1 MLPRSGRVD
10 GGVDHARAALALGE
24 PRAAPVRSGWAE
36 ATQRGRG
43 NGGKVVRKR
52 GRGMKICRVKYYVDF
67 GGFFI
72 EKRAYAPLRWNHLEH
87 EERGDAVSKGT
98 NPPGIRLFK
107 DPHAKVAP
115 NGYQRALSVT
125 LQHNHTINTI
135 NSNS

>member
-10 GGVDHARAALALGE
+10 GGVDHARVVLALGE
-24 PRAAPVRSGWAE
+24 PRAAPVRSGWAG
-36 ATQRGRG
+36 APHRGRG

-87 EERGDAVSKGT
+87 EDNSSMM
-98 NPPGIRLFK
+98 GISHRSWFICMGG
-107 DPHAKVAP
+107 
-115 NGYQRALSVT
+115 GYLS
-125 LQHNHTINTI
+125 LLTIPMGSARVFWAAI
-135 NSNS
+135 

>member
-67 GGFFI
+67 RGFFI

-87 EERGDAVSKGT
+87 EGSLWGGGPKPYFNLRRGG
-98 NPPGIRLFK
+98 
-107 DPHAKVAP
+107 
-115 NGYQRALSVT
+115 GYCTVQCMSA
-125 LQHNHTINTI
+125 
-135 NSNS
+135 

>member
-36 ATQRGRG
+36 PTQRGRG

-67 GGFFI
+67 RGFFI

-87 EERGDAVSKGT
+87 EGRE
-98 NPPGIRLFK
+98 PPSSRHRSLSS
-107 DPHAKVAP
+107 DPRIEPRVAL
-115 NGYQRALSVT
+115 ALPG
-125 LQHNHTINTI
+125 
-135 NSNS
+135 

>member
-10 GGVDHARAALALGE
+10 GGVDHARVVLALGE
-24 PRAAPVRSGWAE
+24 PRAAPVRSGWAG
-36 ATQRGRG
+36 APHRGRG

-87 EERGDAVSKGT
+87 EDSMCGTVCNFFGDAKKCHVYFLD
-98 NPPGIRLFK
+98 NF
-107 DPHAKVAP
+107 HV
-115 NGYQRALSVT
+115 NGQ
-125 LQHNHTINTI
+125 
-135 NSNS
+135 

>member
-1 MLPRSGRVD
+1 VLPRSGRVD

-87 EERGDAVSKGT
+87 EDYIYIPLRDTGKS
-98 NPPGIRLFK
+98 PC
-107 DPHAKVAP
+107 
-115 NGYQRALSVT
+115 
-125 LQHNHTINTI
+125 
-135 NSNS
+135 

>member
-1 MLPRSGRVD
+1 VLPRSGRVD

-87 EERGDAVSKGT
+87 ED
-98 NPPGIRLFK
+98 IQYI
-107 DPHAKVAP
+107 P
-115 NGYQRALSVT
+115 NSIIQYILNEITVY
-125 LQHNHTINTI
+125 IE
-135 NSNS
+135 

>member
-1 MLPRSGRVD
+1 VLPRSGRVD

-87 EERGDAVSKGT
+87 EDTSDNYYNSGWLPGGLAHRRVGSKASWQ
-98 NPPGIRLFK
+98 IALI
-107 DPHAKVAP
+107 PHGCAYTQVLASGVVKHI
-115 NGYQRALSVT
+115 L
-125 LQHNHTINTI
+125 
-135 NSNS
+135 

>member
-1 MLPRSGRVD
+1 VLPRSGRVD

-72 EKRAYAPLRWNHLEH
+72 EKRAYAPLRKSSLHFISFL
-87 EERGDAVSKGT
+87 VYYCT
-98 NPPGIRLFK
+98 
-107 DPHAKVAP
+107 
-115 NGYQRALSVT
+115 
-125 LQHNHTINTI
+125 
-135 NSNS
+135 

>member
-1 MLPRSGRVD
+1 MVSPLGPRRRAAEKYH
-10 GGVDHARAALALGE
+10 GGALALDE
-24 PRAAPVRSGWAE
+24 SRAAPVRSGWAE

-87 EERGDAVSKGT
+87 EET
-98 NPPGIRLFK
+98 NK
-107 DPHAKVAP
+107 QTK
-115 NGYQRALSVT
+115 
-125 LQHNHTINTI
+125 NTRKFFHI
-135 NSNS
+135 

>member
-87 EERGDAVSKGT
+87 EDSDMDSGFLLLQYSSTTVQYSTVSISSVMYYCKICERYF
-98 NPPGIRLFK
+98 RYL
-107 DPHAKVAP
+107 
-115 NGYQRALSVT
+115 
-125 LQHNHTINTI
+125 
-135 NSNS
+135 

>member
-1 MLPRSGRVD
+1 MVPRSGRVD

-67 GGFFI
+67 GGFLSKK
-72 EKRAYAPLRWNHLEH
+72 EPTVRAA
-87 EERGDAVSKGT
+87 AVEPPRARRNCTDFVTRREGGRKGESG
-98 NPPGIRLFK
+98 N
-107 DPHAKVAP
+107 
-115 NGYQRALSVT
+115 LSE
-125 LQHNHTINTI
+125 LGL
-135 NSNS
+135 

>member
-67 GGFFI
+67 GGF
-72 EKRAYAPLRWNHLEH
+72 L
-87 EERGDAVSKGT
+87 SKKEPTRRCGGT
-98 NPPGIRLFK
+98 TSSTKIQTICWVLVLGFVDVRLYPGE
-107 DPHAKVAP
+107 AE
-115 NGYQRALSVT
+115 G
-125 LQHNHTINTI
+125 
-135 NSNS
+135 